1 MDSLRR
7 TALIAGVLFI
17 ITFVAS
23 IPAVLLYGPVL
34 SDPNYVI
41 GSGADARIPL
51 GALLEV
57 VTVIANIGTAVVLFP
72 VLRRQ
77 NEGIALGYVAAR
89 LVEGTFIV
97 VGIVCLLA
105 VVTLRQDFALAPG
118 ADKAA
123 FVTAGKALV
132 AVHDWTFLF
141 GPGFLGAG
149 FGNGILL
156 GYLMYRSALVPRP
169 MAWLGLVGG
178 LRLCDRRAVW
188 RHRRRFDMAGRRNHS
203 GDPVG
208 GVARPLPHL
217 QGLQAFAHH
226 VSRWLT
232 TRWPPGGAGQRRE

>member
-1 MDSLRR
+1 MGGDVYSLRR
-7 TALIAGVLFI
+7 TALLAGVLFI
-17 ITFVAS
+17 ITFAAS

-41 GSGADARIPL
+41 GSGADARVSL

-89 LVEGTFIV
+89 LIEGTFIV

-105 VVTLRQDFALAPG
+105 VVTLRQDFAGGVG
-118 ADKAA
+118 ADTASFIA
-123 FVTAGKALV
+123 AGKALV

-156 GYLMYRSALVPRP
+156 GYLMYRSGLVPRG

-178 LRLCDRRAVW
+178 PLVCASAIAVL
-188 RHRRRFDMAGRRNHS
+188 FGVIDAGS
-203 GDPVG
+203 TW
-208 GVARPLPHL
+208 
-217 QGLQAFAHH
+217 QGIATIPEILWEA
-226 VSRWLT
+226 SLGLYLT
-232 TRWPPGGAGQRRE
+232 FRGFKPSPITSAAG

>member
-1 MDSLRR
+1 VDSLRR

-178 LRLCDRRAVW
+178 PLVCASAIAVL
-188 RHRRRFDMAGRRNHS
+188 FGVIGAGS
-203 GDPVG
+203 TWQ
-208 GVARPLPHL
+208 GVATIPEILWEASL
-217 QGLQAFAHH
+217 GLYLTFRGFKP
-226 VSRWLT
+226 SRIT
-232 TRWPPGGAGQRRE
+232 SAAG

>member
-1 MDSLRR
+1 MGGDVYSLRR
-7 TALIAGVLFI
+7 TALLAGVLFI
-17 ITFVAS
+17 ITFAAS

-41 GSGADARIPL
+41 GSGADARISL

-89 LVEGTFIV
+89 LIEGTFIV

-105 VVTLRQDFALAPG
+105 VVTLRQDFAGGVG
-118 ADKAA
+118 ADTASFIA
-123 FVTAGKALV
+123 AGKALV

-156 GYLMYRSALVPRP
+156 GYLMYRSGLVPRG

-178 LRLCDRRAVW
+178 PLVCASAIAVL
-188 RHRRRFDMAGRRNHS
+188 FGVIDAGS
-203 GDPVG
+203 TW
-208 GVARPLPHL
+208 
-217 QGLQAFAHH
+217 QGIATIPEILWEA
-226 VSRWLT
+226 SLGLYLT
-232 TRWPPGGAGQRRE
+232 FRGFKPSPITSAAG

>member
-1 MDSLRR
+1 MGVDVDSSRR

-17 ITFVAS
+17 ITFAAS

-41 GSGADARIPL
+41 GSGADARISL

-57 VTVIANIGTAVVLFP
+57 VTVIANIGTAAVLFP

-89 LVEGTFIV
+89 LIEGTFIV
-97 VGIVCLLA
+97 IGIVCLLA
-105 VVTLRQDFALAPG
+105 VVTLRQDFAGAAG
-118 ADKAA
+118 ADKAS

-156 GYLMYRSALVPRP
+156 GYLMYRSGLVPRG

-178 LRLCDRRAVW
+178 PLVCASAVAVL
-188 RHRRRFDMAGRRNHS
+188 FGVIDAGS
-203 GDPVG
+203 TWQ
-208 GVARPLPHL
+208 GVATIPEILWEASL
-217 QGLQAFAHH
+217 GLY
-226 VSRWLT
+226 LT
-232 TRWPPGGAGQRRE
+232 LRGFKPSPIINPAG

>member
-178 LRLCDRRAVW
+178 PLVCASAIAVL
-188 RHRRRFDMAGRRNHS
+188 FGVIGAGS
-203 GDPVG
+203 TWQ
-208 GVARPLPHL
+208 GVATIPEILWEASL
-217 QGLQAFAHH
+217 GLYLTFRGFKP
-226 VSRWLT
+226 SRIT
-232 TRWPPGGAGQRRE
+232 SAAG

>member
-1 MDSLRR
+1 MGGDVDSLRR
-7 TALIAGVLFI
+7 TALLAGVLFI
-17 ITFVAS
+17 ITFAAS
-23 IPAVLLYGPVL
+23 IPAVLLYGPLL

-41 GSGADARIPL
+41 GSGADVRISL

-89 LVEGTFIV
+89 LIEGTFIV
-97 VGIVCLLA
+97 VGIVCLLT
-105 VVTLRQDFALAPG
+105 VVTLRQDFAGG
-118 ADKAA
+118 AGAEKASL
-123 FVTAGKALV
+123 VTAGKALV

-156 GYLMYRSALVPRP
+156 GYLMYQSSLVPRG

-178 LRLCDRRAVW
+178 PLVCASAVAVL
-188 RHRRRFDMAGRRNHS
+188 FGVIDAGS
-203 GDPVG
+203 TWQ
-208 GVARPLPHL
+208 GVATIPEILWEASLGLYLTFRGFKPSPLTS
-217 QGLQAFAHH
+217 A
-226 VSRWLT
+226 
-232 TRWPPGGAGQRRE
+232 AG